1 MDSGLISYFEN
12 YKWFL
17 SPMKAVLNVTLK
29 ISYIERPKFLK
40 TIKMLP
46 YNSIGFSKL
55 KSIYP
60 FSYL

>member
-1 MDSGLISYFEN
+1 MDSGLISYLEN

-29 ISYIERPKFLK
+29 ISYVERPKFLK

-55 KSIYP
+55 KSI
-60 FSYL
+60 